1 MRPGLLSNLLLVPGC
16 LLLVALALMTGCAL
30 TGSSDP
36 GPSQRADN
44 RQSIGDNDIEALRR
58 SAQQQ
63 AQRSEQALAR
73 REQAQQNA
81 PRPEGAAQAT
91 SDGPEVR
98 WLNSGGVT
106 GNGANQQRAMTR
118 VTRPTPPPP
127 QTKPKP
133 KHEPEPEP
141 EPVIQQGPARDAAD
155 VPVKRQTR
163 KELLDQLMSDIARR
177 DDPAMRRALTAAV
190 LAMVDPDQPIAPE
203 ILTPLSPR
211 QRRVVSRFRRVV
223 IELSAQL
230 EDDAELNMVRVA
242 RGIEPIMGMN
252 PIKIRH
258 AELCTRVSGFG
269 NFDPFPDRTFLAGRN
284 QRMIVYVELD
294 HFKSVKPEDGDKHT
308 VKLTQEVVLYND
320 ADGLAVWRQE
330 PVDIVDE
337 STNRRRDFFV
347 VQLIELP
354 GRLNVGKYHLKIR
367 VTDKQGGSLDETH
380 IPIQFV
386 ADQKLVGR

>member
-1 MRPGLLSNLLLVPGC
+1 MRPGMIRNLVCLSPCAATLAAAVLLPGC
-16 LLLVALALMTGCAL
+16 AA
-30 TGSSDP
+30 TGSSNVTEVDP
-36 GPSQRADN
+36 QTR
-44 RQSIGDNDIEALRR
+44 RQPIDKNDVNALLR

-63 AQRSEQALAR
+63 AQRSEQALAQS
-73 REQAQQNA
+73 EQRQRNA
-81 PRPEGAAQAT
+81 PRGEGP
-91 SDGPEVR
+91 GPEIR
-98 WLNSGGVT
+98 WLNSGGVS
-106 GNGANQQRAMTR
+106 GNGAERPSNALARVERQPRPAPQPQSQQQEPAKPIAQEIT
-118 VTRPTPPPP
+118 
-127 QTKPKP
+127 PKP
-133 KHEPEPEP
+133 EP
-141 EPVIQQGPARDAAD
+141 AAQA
-155 VPVKRQTR
+155 KRQTR
-163 KELLDQLMSDIARR
+163 EELLDQLMGDIARR

-203 ILTPLSPR
+203 ILAPLSAR
-211 QRRVVSRFRRVV
+211 QRRVVDRFRRVV

-230 EDDAELNMVRVA
+230 EDNAELDLERVT
-242 RGIEPIMGMN
+242 RSVEPIMAMS
-252 PIKIRH
+252 PIKIRN

-294 HFKSVKPEDGDKHT
+294 HFKSVKPEGADKHT

-320 ADGLAVWRQE
+320 SDGLAVWRQE

-337 STNRRRDFFV
+337 SSNRRRDFFV

-386 ADQKLVGR
+386 ADQKLVGK